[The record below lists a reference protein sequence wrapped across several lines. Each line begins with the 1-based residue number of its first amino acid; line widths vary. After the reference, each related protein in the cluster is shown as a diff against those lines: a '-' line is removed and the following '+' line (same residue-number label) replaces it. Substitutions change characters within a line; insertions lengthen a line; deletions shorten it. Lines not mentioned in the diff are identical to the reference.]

1 MLEFCLMKTLQM
13 RITEN
18 EKVIILRMRRHLSQS
33 QLAWRA
39 RLSRATISLIERG
52 KAHPEKETMQA
63 IWKALRAKQNA
74 KI

>member
-18 EKVIILRMRRHLSQS
+18 EKVVILRMRRHLSQS